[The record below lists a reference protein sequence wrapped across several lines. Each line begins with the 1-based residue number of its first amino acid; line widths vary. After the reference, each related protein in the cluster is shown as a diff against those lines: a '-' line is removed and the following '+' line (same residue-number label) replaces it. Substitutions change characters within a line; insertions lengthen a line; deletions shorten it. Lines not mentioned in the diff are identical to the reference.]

1 MYIWHV
7 FLIYF
12 VVLFKISSALF
23 QGEFV
28 KIRLLSS
35 IYQRPIGD
43 WHALLETY
51 MLHRTPTCLIRHWSK
66 TNMLNQVFPI
76 SIQWSMSVA
85 NEACQSPIGFQSGMS
100 VFFKAYQFQTYP
112 YYPGWKNRH
121 CDPPPPPSQFRVY
134 GEQFLKQNK
143 HIAEIIQ
150 PRTQDEL

>member
-1 MYIWHV
+1 MYTGPVLNVSTGKMKLQRGMPKVCAKYQLSLMYIWHV

-23 QGEFV
+23 QGEFM

-43 WHALLETY
+43 RHALLETY

-76 SIQWSMSVA
+76 SIQWGMSVA
-85 NEACQSPIGFQSGMS
+85 NEACRSPM
-100 VFFKAYQFQTYP
+100 
-112 YYPGWKNRH
+112 RH
-121 CDPPPPPSQFRVY
+121 VSLR
-134 GEQFLKQNK
+134 
-143 HIAEIIQ
+143 
-150 PRTQDEL
+150 